1 MKKVLFVYYSQTGQ
15 LTNIVKNFAEPLLD
29 DPDTEVF
36 FERIRPVEEYPFPW
50 SFFKFF
56 DIFPDCAHMIPPEIH
71 PLETSVSNIFDLI
84 ILAYQTWFL
93 APSLPMIGFLKSESG
108 REILKGKPVITI
120 IGSRNMWMMG
130 QEKMKKM
137 IKEAGAHLL
146 DNVVLTDDVNSFA
159 SFITTPR
166 WMFSGKKDRFLQVFP
181 VPGISGKEIK
191 ETSRFGEAI
200 VHALRRNQE
209 QEGKP
214 LLQGLGAC
222 TVDEKLIFSENL
234 GTKIFYSSGKLINK
248 LGKRGSAVRK
258 PCILFFSVFLA
269 VTIIALTPLS
279 YLLHFLLN
287 PFLKKN
293 LLHKKNYF
301 EGPSGSETFKISEKI
316 NERSIHH

>member
-29 DPDTEVF
+29 DPDTEVI

-56 DIFPDCAHMIPPEIH
+56 DIFPDCAHMVAPEIH
-71 PLETSVSNIFDLI
+71 PLETSVSNIYDLI

-93 APSLPMIGFLKSESG
+93 APSLPMTGFLKSESG

-120 IGSRNMWMMG
+120 VGSRNMWMMG
-130 QEKMKKM
+130 QEKMKTM
-137 IKEAGAHLL
+137 IKEAEAHLL

-166 WMFSGKKDRFLQVFP
+166 WMFSGKKDRFLRVFP
-181 VPGISGKEIK
+181 VPGISRKEIK
-191 ETSRFGEAI
+191 ATSRFGKAL
-200 VHALRRNQE
+200 VQALRSNQE

-214 LLQGLGAC
+214 LLLGLGAC
-222 TVDEKLIFSENL
+222 TVDEKLIFSETL
-234 GTKIFYSSGKLINK
+234 GSKSFFLWGKLINK
-248 LGKRGSAVRK
+248 LGVPGSTVRK
-258 PCILFFSVFLA
+258 PFLIFYSVFLA
-269 VTIIALTPLS
+269 AIIIALTPLS
-279 YLLHFLLN
+279 YLLHFLLK

-293 LLHKKNYF
+293 LTHKKNYF